1 MRLRAKNN
9 NLDYLSTYHALGLN
23 KAEHY
28 VRASHSDSNRKDSHD
43 VMLYTT
49 DTSSPAGATVVEYYA
64 SEDGVN

>member
-1 MRLRAKNN
+1 ML
-9 NLDYLSTYHALGLN
+9 LFVVCLN